1 MAQELEKIA
10 GNNGSKLITGTA
22 ANAINHTALYV
33 REDTVISVLTGV
45 NDLGSATDYKVSL
58 GLSGATL
65 KAGDYYCVPMNNKL
79 TALTLTSGSVILY

>member
-10 GNNGSKLITGTA
+10 GNNGSKLITGTS

-33 REDTVISVLTGV
+33 REDTVINVLTGV
-45 NDLGSATDYKVSL
+45 NDLGAATDYKVSL